1 MWVLST
7 SGRQSEGRRNGDSST
22 QTVENT
28 TPWILTIVAS
38 NIDRSFP
45 IPIILGN
52 NRTIMSQAMSIGN
65 QTGLASLAYLDDPYV
80 ESVSN
85 CLSISLN
92 DTSMDGKV
100 ALCFTS
106 STSETTFAAS
116 FVREARGLGV
126 IIVENSGNTQASC
139 ISNFPCIKV
148 SYEIGSQIH
157 YYISSTRH
165 PHVRL
170 NPF

>member
-1 MWVLST
+1 MDI
-7 SGRQSEGRRNGDSST
+7 NC
-22 QTVENT
+22 
-28 TPWILTIVAS
+28 VAG

-45 IPIILGN
+45 TPIILGN
-52 NRTIMSQAMSIGN
+52 NHTIVSQAMSIGN
-65 QTGLASLAYLDDPYV
+65 HTGFASLVYLDDPHV

-92 DTSMDGKV
+92 DTSMAGKV
-100 ALCFTS
+100 PLCFTS
-106 STSETTFAAS
+106 STSQTTFAAS
-116 FVREARGLGV
+116 FVKEARGLGV
-126 IIVENSGNTQASC
+126 IIVENCGNTQALC
-139 ISNFPCIKV
+139 INNFPCIKV

-170 NPF
+170 SPF